1 MKKLTRNPLFLAAI
15 IAVVFVF
22 DSCFHGSGSDLSE
35 TTASSTPFNYN
46 YLIIQ
51 FPATKGKTLKISPKS
66 AGMYL
71 GAGLKA
77 SCSISKSNASFG
89 LGLAVWL
96 DLDITINSLNAILDQ
111 LVKGGVKEANESNN
125 LKLAELL
132 MELFG
137 NKVKK
142 LEVKVAD
149 VNINV

>member
-1 MKKLTRNPLFLAAI
+1 MKKLTRNLLFLAAI
-15 IAVVFVF
+15 IAVVFVL

-96 DLDITINSLNAILDQ
+96 DLDITINSLNVILDQ
-111 LVKGGVKEANESNN
+111 LVKGGVKEVGVP
-125 LKLAELL
+125 LV
-132 MELFG
+132 FG
-137 NKVKK
+137 TF
-142 LEVKVAD
+142 AC
-149 VNINV
+149 